1 MNRPKLLFV
10 VTEDWFFRSHFLPLA
25 RRAVEDGY
33 ECVVAARDTG
43 ALADQPH
50 IRLIDLPFSRRSLR
64 PWDVGRQI
72 AALRTIIARE
82 RPEVVHAI
90 ALKPIALLALARI
103 RGPGR
108 VFAVTGR
115 GYLSVGRA
123 PWTRLV
129 SWRLR
134 RMLRRELREPHSVLL
149 VENRAD
155 SDWVAGTTPL
165 GEDHVVLIPGAGVD
179 PTAFTP
185 VPLPER
191 GPVVIGLVARLI
203 WSKGVDLA
211 VEALRALRA
220 EGMDV
225 VLRIAGAR
233 DPQNPEAVSGEELA
247 RWADL
252 EGVEF
257 VGRIDDV
264 NAFWAQ
270 AHIACLP
277 SRGGEGLP
285 RSLLEAAAAGRAIVT
300 SDVPGC
306 ADFVVDGVTGFVT
319 PRNDPVALATALQKL
334 ARDAALREAQGAAG
348 RARVLGGYTEGHAA
362 GAASEAWRRAAVR
375 PEP

>member
-1 MNRPKLLFV
+1 MSRPKLLFV

-115 GYLSVGRA
+115 GYLSVGRSL
-123 PWTRLV
+123 WTRLV
-129 SWRLR
+129 RWRFR
-134 RMLRRELREPHSVLL
+134 RMLRRELREARSVLM
-149 VENRAD
+149 VENIAD
-155 SDWVAGTTPL
+155 SDWVAGAASLRPCQ
-165 GEDHVVLIPGAGVD
+165 VVLMPGAGVD
-179 PTAFTP
+179 PALFKP
-185 VPLPER
+185 QSPPQG
-191 GPVVIGLVARLI
+191 GPIVVGVVARLI
-203 WSKGVDLA
+203 WSKGVDVA
-211 VEALRALRA
+211 VAAVRRLRE
-220 EGMDV
+220 EGVDV
-225 VLRIAGAR
+225 ILRIAGSP
-233 DPQNPEAVSGEELA
+233 DEENPESVPQIEMERWLASG
-247 RWADL
+247 
-252 EGVEF
+252 GVELLGH
-257 VGRIDDV
+257 VNDV
-264 NAFWAQ
+264 SAFWIG

-285 RSLLEAAAAGRAIVT
+285 RSLIEAAACGRPIVT
-300 SDVPGC
+300 TNTPGC
-306 ADFVVDGVTGFVT
+306 ADFVGNYEEIGVL
-319 PRNDPVALATALQKL
+319 VAPDSVESLASALRRLISQPALL
-334 ARDAALREAQGAAG
+334 ARMGANGRE
-348 RARVLGGYTEGHAA
+348 RVLSGYTINHATEI
-362 GAASEAWRRAAVR
+362 AAKAWRKVAVS
-375 PEP
+375 

>member
-134 RMLRRELREPHSVLL
+134 RMLRRELREPRSVLL

-185 VPLPER
+185 VPPPER
-191 GPVVIGLVARLI
+191 GSVIIGLVARLI

-285 RSLLEAAAAGRAIVT
+285 RSLLEAAACGRPIVT

-306 ADFVVDGVTGFVT
+306 ADFVAHGEMGVVVMRENVQGLVDAF
-319 PRNDPVALATALQKL
+319 RKL
-334 ARDAALREAQGAAG
+334 VLDADLRQRMGSAARQ
-348 RARVLGGYTEGHAA
+348 RVVKGYTEVHA
-362 GAASEAWRRAAVR
+362 GAQASEAWRSAQR
-375 PEP
+375 PS